1 MGWRLVRTGR
11 NRWVILT
18 RRWAIKVPRPTS
30 WRDFLFGLIN
40 NMNEAAWSRAG
51 TGRCPVALAAPG
63 GFAIVM
69 PRLRILDEVGFEGM
83 DVAAF
88 NARHGLRAEA
98 KPDSFGWHNGEI
110 VAVDYGW

>member
-1 MGWRLVRTGR
+1 MRLNRRGC
-11 NRWVILT
+11 NRWVVLT

-30 WRDFLFGLIN
+30 WRSLLFGLIN
-40 NMNEAAWSRAG
+40 NMNEAAWSRG
-51 TGRCPVALAAPG
+51 PGRCPVALAVPG

-69 PRLRILDEVGFEGM
+69 PRLRILDEAEFATL

-88 NARHGLRAEA
+88 NDAHGLRAEA
-98 KPDSFGWHNGEI
+98 KPDSFGWLGGEV

>member
-1 MGWRLVRTGR
+1 MRLNRRGR

-18 RRWAIKVPRPTS
+18 RRWAIKVPRPTG
-30 WRDFLFGLIN
+30 WRDFLFGLLN
-40 NMNEAAWSRAG
+40 NLHEAAWSREG
-51 TGRCPVALAAPG
+51 TGRCPVALAVPG

-69 PRLRILDEVGFEGM
+69 PRLRILDEAEFAAV

-88 NARHGLRAEA
+88 NLAHDLRAEP
-98 KPDSFGWHNGEI
+98 KPDSFGWLDGRV